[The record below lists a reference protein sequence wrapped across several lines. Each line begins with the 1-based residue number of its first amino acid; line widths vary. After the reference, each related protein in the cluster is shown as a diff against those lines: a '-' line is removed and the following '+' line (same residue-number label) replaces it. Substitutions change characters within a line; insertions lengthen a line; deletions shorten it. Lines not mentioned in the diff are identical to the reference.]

1 MEEIELKALVSL
13 LEDNDEDIFVMVQ
26 EKIFSVGAR
35 LIPYLEEEW
44 AKQLS
49 PEVQKRIEN
58 IVHSLQIRRLH
69 SRLTAW
75 REAGAND
82 LLEGMWIV
90 ASYQYPDIELGDL
103 RMKLDRLY
111 YDIWVEFQAGD
122 LHPFDQIKT
131 LNFALFQKMKYRAN
145 TTNFH
150 AVANSM
156 INMVFDDKRG
166 NPISLCVVYML
177 VAKKLNLPIF
187 GVNLPNLFVLTYK
200 TEGIQFY
207 INVFNKGLIFSRTDI
222 DNYIS
227 QLNLPQSPSYYEPC
241 TNLDIVR
248 RTLRNLLIAYE
259 KLGEEQ
265 KVTEVRDILAILAED
280 EPES

>member
-1 MEEIELKALVSL
+1 MEEKELKALVSL
-13 LEDNDEDIFVMVQ
+13 LEDNDEDIFEMVQ
-26 EKIFSVGAR
+26 AKIFSVGAS

-44 AKQLS
+44 TKQLN

-58 IVHSLQIRRLH
+58 LVHDLQIRRLH
-69 SRLTAW
+69 SRLVAW
-75 REAGAND
+75 REAGATD
-82 LLEGMWIV
+82 LLEGMWII
-90 ASYQYPDIELGDL
+90 ASYQYPEVQLGDL

-131 LNFALFQKMKYRAN
+131 MNFAIFQKMKYRAN
-145 TTNFH
+145 TANFH

-156 INMVFDDKRG
+156 INVVIDEKRG

-177 VAKKLNLPIF
+177 VAQRLNLPIF

-227 QLNLPQSPSYYEPC
+227 QLNLPQNPSYYEPC
-241 TNLDIVR
+241 TNIDIVR

-259 KLGEEQ
+259 KLGEEN
-265 KVTEVRDILAILAED
+265 KVAEVRDILAILAE
-280 EPES
+280 E

>member
-1 MEEIELKALVSL
+1 MEEKELKALVSL
-13 LEDNDEDIFVMVQ
+13 LEDNDEDIFEMVQ
-26 EKIFSVGAR
+26 AKIFSVGAS

-44 AKQLS
+44 AKQLN

-58 IVHSLQIRRLH
+58 LVHDLQIRRLH
-69 SRLTAW
+69 SRLVAW
-75 REAGAND
+75 RDSGATD
-82 LLEGMWIV
+82 LLEGMWIIT
-90 ASYQYPDIELGDL
+90 SYQYPEVQLGDL

-131 LNFALFQKMKYRAN
+131 MNFAIFQKMKYRAN
-145 TTNFH
+145 TVNFH

-156 INMVFDDKRG
+156 INMVIDEKRG

-177 VAKKLNLPIF
+177 LAQRLNLPIF

-222 DNYIS
+222 DNYVS
-227 QLNLPQSPSYYEPC
+227 QLNLPQNPSYYEPC
-241 TNLDIVR
+241 TNIDIVR

-259 KLGEEQ
+259 KLGEET
-265 KVTEVRDILAILAED
+265 KVSEVRDILAILAE
-280 EPES
+280 E

>member
-1 MEEIELKALVSL
+1 MEEKELKALVSL
-13 LEDNDEDIFVMVQ
+13 LEDNDEDIFEMVQ
-26 EKIFSVGAR
+26 AKIFSVGAS

-44 AKQLS
+44 AKQLNS
-49 PEVQKRIEN
+49 EVQKRIEN
-58 IVHSLQIRRLH
+58 LVHDLQIRRLH
-69 SRLTAW
+69 SRLVAW
-75 REAGAND
+75 RDAGATD

-90 ASYQYPDIELGDL
+90 ASYQYPEVQLGDL
-103 RMKLDRLY
+103 RVKLDRLY

-131 LNFALFQKMKYRAN
+131 MNFAIFQKMKYRSN

-156 INMVFDDKRG
+156 INMVIDEKRG

-177 VAKKLNLPIF
+177 LAQKLNLPIF

-207 INVFNKGLIFSRTDI
+207 VNVFNKGLIFSRTDI

-227 QLNLPQSPSYYEPC
+227 QLNLPQNPSYYEPC
-241 TNLDIVR
+241 THIDIVR

-259 KLGEEQ
+259 KLGEEN
-265 KVTEVRDILAILAED
+265 KVAEIRDILAILAE
-280 EPES
+280 E